1 LIICQTFYKYTF
13 SLSGRDRFLKKPTF
27 SRCSRIGTDTLTG
40 GSGNDTFVFN
50 TPETG
55 IDVITD
61 FTVSVDRI
69 QINQV
74 EFGATD
80 TNQFSFDSTNG
91 ALSFNSQQFATL
103 ENFVDLQDFDVNRD
117 IEFL

>member
-1 LIICQTFYKYTF
+1 MLGELGNDILEGGAGNDI
-13 SLSGRDRFLKKPTF
+13 LDGGD
-27 SRCSRIGTDTLTG
+27 GTDTLTG

-50 TPETG
+50 TSEAG

-61 FTVSVDRI
+61 FTVSVDII

-80 TNQFSFDSTNG
+80 TNQFSFDNTNG

-117 IEFL
+117 IELL

>member
-1 LIICQTFYKYTF
+1 MIA
-13 SLSGRDRFLKKPTF
+13 DD
-27 SRCSRIGTDTLTG
+27 GTDLLIG

-50 TPETG
+50 TLSTG
-55 IDVITD
+55 IDTIRD
-61 FTVSVDRI
+61 FEVLIDQI

-80 TNQFSFDSTNG
+80 TNQFSFDNTNG

-103 ENFVDLQDFDVNRD
+103 ENFDSLQDFDVNRD
-117 IEFL
+117 ILLV